1 VDSVYRPGLRTDDW
15 RKLRFVRNGEFVVIG
30 WETAPEHPNTLSSLV
45 LATSGDGG
53 LKYAGRVGSGLAGP
67 VATKIKSMLTEV
79 DAAPAADVPAPI
91 RGRRLRWVR
100 PELVIE
106 VEFSAWTEDGRLR
119 QPVFRGVRTDKSV
132 DEARGDG

>member
-1 VDSVYRPGLRTDDW
+1 
-15 RKLRFVRNGEFVVIG
+15 
-30 WETAPEHPNTLSSLV
+30 LV
-45 LATSGDGG
+45 LATSGDDG

-67 VATKIKSMLTEV
+67 VATKIKNMLTDV
-79 DAAPAADVPAPI
+79 DAALAPDVPAPI